1 MQYIHHV
8 IQETTMS
15 TLEKIPKYERNMP
28 HKPIFDVGF
37 QEELEKSWGRK
48 WGYSGSPFG
57 KLGMVMVYRPG
68 EEQTAELLTE
78 DLQLFNL
85 PEGPTDL
92 SKLRSQHDEM
102 VRVLEEEGVE
112 VVYLEPKRPLVGT
125 YGIPLRSAPFLRETI
140 TVPGGVVIC
149 RIAVAYK
156 RGLEAFHAQ
165 RVGELG
171 CPILYTVHGHG
182 VFEASNLVWIDEKS
196 VILATGLRSNQEGF
210 RQVEQLLYGLGV
222 EEIHHAHLPGY
233 LYNRTHQVGPTSG
246 FFHLDMTFGMAADKI
261 AVLYPGG
268 VGYDT
273 IEWLR
278 AKEIDI
284 IEITE
289 EELHV
294 CAPNLLPLAPGK
306 VMVPAHGLN
315 MSKQLRDRDL
325 TVVEVDLTEFAKGG
339 GGPTCLT
346 LPLIRE

>member
-1 MQYIHHV
+1 
-8 IQETTMS
+8 MS
-15 TLEKIPKYERNMP
+15 TLEKIPRYKKNMP
-28 HKPIFDVGF
+28 HKPIFDIEF
-37 QEELEKSWGRK
+37 REELEKTWGRK
-48 WGYSGSPFG
+48 WGYKGSPFG
-57 KLGMVMVYRPG
+57 ELKMVMVYRPG
-68 EEQTAELLTE
+68 EEQTAEMLSQ

-92 SKLRSQHDEM
+92 DKLQSQHDEM
-102 VRVLEEEGVE
+102 VRVFEQEGIE
-112 VVYLEPKRPLVGT
+112 VVYLEPKTPLVGT

-140 TVPGGVVIC
+140 TGPGGVIIC

-156 RGLEAFHAQ
+156 RGLEAFHAR

-171 CPILYTVHGHG
+171 CPILYTVHGRG

-210 RQVEQLLYGLGV
+210 RQVERILLGLGV
-222 EEIHHAHLPGY
+222 EDIHHAQLPGY

-273 IEWLR
+273 IDWLES
-278 AKEIDI
+278 KGIDI
-284 IEITE
+284 IEINE
-289 EELHV
+289 EELHW
-294 CAPNLLPLAPGK
+294 CAPNLLPLSPGK
-306 VMVPAHGLN
+306 VMVPAQGLN
-315 MSKQLRDRDL
+315 MSEQLRKRGVS
-325 TVVEVDLTEFAKGG
+325 VVEVDLTEFAKGG

>member
-1 MQYIHHV
+1 
-8 IQETTMS
+8 MS
-15 TLEKIPKYERNMP
+15 TLEKIPRYKRNRP
-28 HKPIFDVGF
+28 HKPIFDVDF
-37 QEELEKSWGRK
+37 RHELEKTWGRK
-48 WGYSGSPFG
+48 WGYNGSPFG
-57 KLGMVMVYRPG
+57 KLKMVMVYRPG
-68 EEQTAELLTE
+68 EEQRAELLSE

-92 SKLRSQHDEM
+92 NKLQSQHDEM
-102 VRVLEEEGVE
+102 VRAFEKEGIE

-149 RIAVAYK
+149 RISVAYK

-171 CPILYTVHGHG
+171 CPILYTVHGQG

-196 VILATGLRSNQEGF
+196 VILATGLRSNQERF
-210 RQVEQLLYGLGV
+210 RQVEQLLLGLGI
-222 EEIHHAHLPGY
+222 EDIHHAQLPGY

-246 FFHLDMTFGMAADKI
+246 FFHLDMTFGMAADKV

-273 IEWLR
+273 IEWLE
-278 AKEIDI
+278 AKGIDI

-306 VMVPAHGLN
+306 VMVPAPDLN
-315 MSKQLRDRDL
+315 MSKELKKRGIS
-325 TVVEVDLTEFAKGG
+325 VVEADLTEFAKGG

>member
-1 MQYIHHV
+1 
-8 IQETTMS
+8 MS
-15 TLEKIPKYERNMP
+15 TLEKIPGYNKNMP
-28 HKPIFDVGF
+28 HKPIFNVEF
-37 QEELEKSWGRK
+37 REELEKTWGRK
-48 WGYSGSPFG
+48 WGYCGSPFG
-57 KLGMVMVYRPG
+57 KLRMVMVYRPG
-68 EEQTAELLTE
+68 DEQTAEILSK

-92 SKLRSQHDEM
+92 DKLQSQHDEM
-102 VRVLEEEGVE
+102 VRAFEEEGIE

-165 RVGELG
+165 RVAELG
-171 CPILYTVHGHG
+171 CPILYTVHGQG

-196 VILATGLRSNQEGF
+196 VILATGLRSDQEGY
-210 RQVEQLLYGLGV
+210 RQVEQILLGLGV
-222 EEIHHAHLPGY
+222 EDVHHAQLPGY
-233 LYNRTHQVGPTSG
+233 LYSRTHQVGSTSG
-246 FFHLDMTFGMAADKI
+246 FFHLDMTFGMAADKV

-273 IEWLR
+273 IDWLE
-278 AKEIDI
+278 AKGIDI
-284 IEITE
+284 IELTE

-306 VMVPAHGLN
+306 VLVPAHGLN
-315 MSKQLRDRDL
+315 MSKELRERGIS
-325 TVVEVDLTEFAKGG
+325 VVEVDLTEFAKGG

>member
-1 MQYIHHV
+1 
-8 IQETTMS
+8 MS
-15 TLEKIPKYERNMP
+15 KLEKIPGYKKNMP
-28 HKPIFDVGF
+28 HKPIFNVEF
-37 QEELEKSWGRK
+37 QEELEKTWGRK
-48 WGYSGSPFG
+48 WGYCGSPFG
-57 KLGMVMVYRPG
+57 KLRMVMVYRPG
-68 EEQTAELLTE
+68 DEQTAEILSK

-92 SKLRSQHDEM
+92 NKLQSQHDEI
-102 VRVLEEEGVE
+102 VRAFEEEGIE

-140 TVPGGVVIC
+140 TVRGGVVIC

-165 RVGELG
+165 RVAELG
-171 CPILYTVHGHG
+171 CPILYTVHGQG
-182 VFEASNLVWIDEKS
+182 VFEASNLVWIDENS
-196 VILATGLRSNQEGF
+196 VILATGLRSNQEGY
-210 RQVEQLLYGLGV
+210 RQVEQILLGLGIEDV
-222 EEIHHAHLPGY
+222 HHAQLPGY
-233 LYNRTHQVGPTSG
+233 LHSRTHQVGSTSG
-246 FFHLDMTFGMAADKI
+246 FFHLDMTFGMAADKV

-273 IEWLR
+273 IDWLE
-278 AKEIDI
+278 AKGIDL
-284 IEITE
+284 IELTE

-306 VMVPAHGLN
+306 VLVPAHGLN
-315 MSKQLRDRDL
+315 MSKELRKRGIS
-325 TVVEVDLTEFAKGG
+325 VVEVDLTEFAKGG